1 MKSLM
6 SGCAAAALLV
16 CLAAQAHAQTA
27 VRDAPVHAVPM
38 DEDDAPAAEPTA
50 PVADKAEPAPVKA
63 LTLPKAPP
71 APARPC
77 RRRAQSVR
85 PPACCPRPSG
95 QPAQER
101 RARRFEREPQLPD
114 P

>member
-16 CLAAQAHAQTA
+16 GLTVQAHAQTV

-38 DEDDAPAAEPTA
+38 DEDDAPAAEPAA
-50 PVADKAEPAPVKA
+50 PVADKIEPAPVKA

-71 APARPC
+71 A
-77 RRRAQSVR
+77 RRT
-85 PPACCPRPSG
+85 
-95 QPAQER
+95 
-101 RARRFEREPQLPD
+101 
-114 P
+114 